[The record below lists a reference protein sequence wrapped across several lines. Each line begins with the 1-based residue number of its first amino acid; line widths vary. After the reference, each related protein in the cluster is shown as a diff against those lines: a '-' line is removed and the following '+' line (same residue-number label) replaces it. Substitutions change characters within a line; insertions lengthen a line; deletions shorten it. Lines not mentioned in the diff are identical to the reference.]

1 LSEVRI
7 NIFSPF
13 MFRNRPSN
21 MINKFLFSLAL
32 NERTNSMYQLINYDP
47 KWPYVCLFTII
58 IENNSLGRHIMRRA
72 YIQIMKSLS
81 KYFYI
86 LLIKFGK
93 SKISYLHLSI
103 VYENVSRFQVTVS
116 DPFFTQV
123 FEPVV
128 EIQYDRTKLVLSE
141 WDFAFDSVV

>member
-1 LSEVRI
+1 
-7 NIFSPF
+7 
-13 MFRNRPSN
+13 
-21 MINKFLFSLAL
+21 
-32 NERTNSMYQLINYDP
+32 
-47 KWPYVCLFTII
+47 
-58 IENNSLGRHIMRRA
+58 MRRA